1 MAFADASASLAYSAK
16 PEFVTNT
23 LPWILRKLHFSKMSA
38 YLRAGDNEKAKE
50 ICDAYLKE
58 IRDNGIFSEEEY
70 RSVEKEFREQIYI
83 LK

>member
-1 MAFADASASLAYSAK
+1 
-16 PEFVTNT
+16 
-23 LPWILRKLHFSKMSA
+23 MSA